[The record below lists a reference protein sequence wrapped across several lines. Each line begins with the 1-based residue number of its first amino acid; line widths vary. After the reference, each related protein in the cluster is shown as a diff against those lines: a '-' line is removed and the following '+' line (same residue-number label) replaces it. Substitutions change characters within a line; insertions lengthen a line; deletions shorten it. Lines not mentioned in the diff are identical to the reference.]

1 MRRYIPIALLLPAIL
16 LVPALQAGGLLGD
29 IKQGA
34 AAAIQKGKEAA
45 SEAAEATKDIAGKA
59 ADKSRSL
66 VTDTREH
73 FQREGSPAELRAESD
88 ALAYRAMDRLFQ
100 DDPEAH
106 ALFDRCFGYAV
117 FEMRQVSFGVT
128 AGYGYGVAR
137 ERASDTPT
145 YMKVATGGAGYSMG
159 VGGFAFQLVLLF
171 EDEASY
177 RRFLVEGVEGR
188 AEAATMVGQETDYLA
203 KEFREGLVIYKLTAQ
218 GFKVSAG
225 LVGMRFWP
233 DEDLNTP
240 QPPAN

>member
-1 MRRYIPIALLLPAIL
+1 MSKRGRLLALLFLLPL
-16 LVPALQAGGLLGD
+16 AGAHAGVWGD

-34 AAAIQKGKEAA
+34 TEAFQKGKEAA
-45 SEAAEATKDIAGKA
+45 GEAVEATKEVAGKA
-59 ADKSRSL
+59 ADKGQSF
-66 VTDTREH
+66 VADTKGH
-73 FQREGSPAELRAESD
+73 FQREGSPDELRAESD
-88 ALAYRAMDRLFQ
+88 TLAYRAMDRLFQ

-106 ALFDRCFGYAV
+106 ALFDRCYGYAV

-137 ERASDTPT
+137 ERASDIPT
-145 YMKVATGGAGYSMG
+145 YMKMATGGAGYSLG

-177 RRFLVEGVEGR
+177 RRFLVQGVEGR
-188 AEAATMVGQETDYLA
+188 AEAASMVGQQTDSLA
-203 KEFREGLVIYKLTAQ
+203 KEFRDGLVIYKLTDG

-233 DEDLNTP
+233 DEDLNGP
-240 QPPAN
+240 GPASN

>member
-1 MRRYIPIALLLPAIL
+1 MRRYSPIALLLPAIL
-16 LVPALQAGGLLGD
+16 LTPALQAGGLLGD

-59 ADKSRSL
+59 ADKSRSF

-73 FQREGSPAELRAESD
+73 FQREGSPEELRAESD

-137 ERASDTPT
+137 ERASDIPT

-177 RRFLVEGVEGR
+177 RRFLVEGMEGR